1 MHCTPDGGGWGDGD
15 GKVEYKLH
23 FYARL
28 SKPMTDYGFWSA
40 DIPEGASRHRNDVD
54 SLPYLE
60 NIAKSEIIT
69 GKDEITGKHIG
80 FYTEFPTVKGET
92 VDLKVGVS
100 FVDLEGA
107 EKNFMAEIDGKDFTT
122 VREEAFD
129 MWNNALGRVRIDG
142 GTADEKTVFYT
153 SLYHTMIDPRI
164 TTDVDGRYVAGDKSI
179 RQGDGNYTRRT
190 ISAAGTCSAASS
202 PCRPL
207 STRALSAM
215 WSIRLCRWPMK
226 PGMNI
231 SSAGSCSIPTPGV

>member
-1 MHCTPDGGGWGDGD
+1 MHFTFPENDKSRVQIDLARRVGGTSTTQHVKVLNDSTLVGWMHCTPDGGGWGDGD

-129 MWNNALGRVRIDG
+129 IWPCEN
-142 GTADEKTVFYT
+142 
-153 SLYHTMIDPRI
+153 
-164 TTDVDGRYVAGDKSI
+164 
-179 RQGDGNYTRRT
+179 RRRHRRRKN
-190 ISAAGTCSAASS
+190 GV
-202 PCRPL
+202 L
-207 STRALSAM
+207 HLALSHYDRSAHHH
-215 WSIRLCRWPMK
+215 RCRRPICGRRQEH
-226 PGMNI
+226 P
-231 SSAGSCSIPTPGV
+231 PR